1 MTIASNWI
9 KETTDATFEQDV
21 LERSKDL
28 PVVVDFWAEWCQ
40 PCRLL
45 APLLEKLATDYDGKF
60 LLVKADTEK
69 CPVAA
74 SQCGV
79 QSIPAVFGFR
89 DGAPVDMFIGAAP
102 EDQIR
107 MWLDR
112 LLPTEAESFV
122 AEARVL
128 EATDPSA
135 AEAKYREAITADS
148 ELATAKIGLAAL
160 LLAQGRVEESGEL
173 VAALERRGYLEPE
186 AEKVKAALDL
196 QSKAAEGGSVDEC
209 RAAAAADPNNHS
221 LKLNLAEALAA
232 AGQYEEALQTALKL
246 VQEHKQNFGEPAR
259 KIMVD
264 IFQLLPDDSELT
276 STYRR
281 KLSAALY

>member
-1 MTIASNWI
+1 MTIASHWI
-9 KETTDATFEQDV
+9 KETTDETFAQDV

-28 PVVVDFWAEWCQ
+28 PVVVDFWAAWCQ

-60 LLVKADTEK
+60 LLVKADTEA
-69 CPVAA
+69 CPVAT

-89 DGAPVDMFIGAAP
+89 DGQPIDAFVGVLP
-102 EDQIR
+102 EEQLK
-107 MWLDR
+107 MWIDR
-112 LLPTEAESFV
+112 LLPTEAETRV

-128 EATDPSA
+128 EASDPLA
-135 AEAKYREAITADS
+135 AEAKYREAIAADG

-160 LLAQGRVEESGEL
+160 LLAQGRINESGEL
-173 VAALERRGYLEPE
+173 IAALERRGYLEPE
-186 AEKVKAALDL
+186 AEKVKAGLDL
-196 QSKAAEGGSVDEC
+196 QTKAAESGSVDQC
-209 RAAAAADPNNHS
+209 RAAVAAHPDDHA
-221 LKLNLAEALAA
+221 LKLQLAETLAA

-246 VQEHKQNFGEPAR
+246 VQDHKPKFGEPAR